1 MARKGKNTLR
11 GLMNQPIF
19 RLYCA
24 IIWRYLVWLFA
35 LKILGALIFICLDV
49 ITIRVVLADQAVF
62 QVIAY
67 LYEFYLAHMLA
78 FYLALESVM
87 NVGFKSRQYKLVIE
101 NTRRK
106 SKSA

>member
-1 MARKGKNTLR
+1 MARKRKNTLS
-11 GLMNQPIF
+11 GMINQPIF

-35 LKILGALIFICLDV
+35 LKLIGALLFICLDL
-49 ITIRVVLADQAVF
+49 IAIRVVLADQTVF

-67 LYEFYLAHMLA
+67 LYEFYFAHMLA
-78 FYLALESVM
+78 FYLSLESVM
-87 NVGFKSRQYKLVIE
+87 HVGFKSRQYKLVIE